1 MGENTI
7 SPIFPLKKKEKY
19 INRYRKMKKVLVA
32 ALIMVLTMGAVN
44 AQNTFRGIVKYKLTS
59 TGTVDVQIPAEQ
71 STIEVKVYDNKL
83 MSGQTQQI
91 GMKVARAI
99 DLSQAIGYLAANGI
113 ELESYDGDGKL
124 LVRGESTKEE
134 MDSLYLE
141 DKEPGHFYYEKVDGT
156 KDIFGFTAKK
166 LIMHRYDE
174 TGTDNPVECWYTE
187 EIGPEYCLLFGHTK
201 GFPLIFTQQGSEG
214 RAITYTCT
222 EIVKGKVKEAEML
235 LPAGY
240 KDVNDEE
247 FAKIMKEFQD
257 AAELLE

>member
-1 MGENTI
+1 
-7 SPIFPLKKKEKY
+7 
-19 INRYRKMKKVLVA
+19 MKKLLFA
-32 ALIMVLTMGAVN
+32 ALIMVLTMGAVK
-44 AQNTFRGIVKYKLTS
+44 AQNNFRGIVKYKLTS
-59 TGTVDVQIPAEQ
+59 TGTVDVQIPEDQ
-71 STIEVKVYDNKL
+71 STIEIKVYDNKL

-91 GMKVARAI
+91 GMKVAQAI

-113 ELESYDGDGKL
+113 EIETYDGDGKL

-134 MDSLYLE
+134 MDSLYIE
-141 DKEPGHFYYEKVDGT
+141 DKEPGHFYYERVEGT

-174 TGTDNPVECWYTE
+174 TGNDNPAECWYTE
-187 EIGPEYCLLFGHTK
+187 EIGPEYCLIFGNTK

-222 EIVKGKVKEAEML
+222 EIIKGKVKEAELL

-247 FAKIMKEFQD
+247 FAQIMKEFQE

>member
-1 MGENTI
+1 
-7 SPIFPLKKKEKY
+7 
-19 INRYRKMKKVLVA
+19 MKKLLFA
-32 ALIMVLTMGAVN
+32 ALIMVLTMGAVK
-44 AQNTFRGIVKYKLTS
+44 AQNNFRGIVKYKLTS
-59 TGTVDVQIPAEQ
+59 TGTVDVQIPEEQ
-71 STIEVKVYDNKL
+71 STIEIKVYDNKL

-113 ELESYDGDGKL
+113 ELETYDGDGKL

-134 MDSLYLE
+134 MDSLYIE
-141 DKEPGHFYYEKVDGT
+141 DKEPGHFYYERVEGT

-174 TGTDNPVECWYTE
+174 TGNDNPAECWYTE
-187 EIGPEYCLLFGHTK
+187 EIGPEYCLIFGNTK

-222 EIVKGKVKEAEML
+222 EIIKGKVKEAELL

-247 FAKIMKEFQD
+247 FAQIMKEFQE

>member
-1 MGENTI
+1 
-7 SPIFPLKKKEKY
+7 
-19 INRYRKMKKVLVA
+19 MKKLLFA
-32 ALIMVLTMGAVN
+32 ALIMVLTMGAVK
-44 AQNTFRGIVKYKLTS
+44 AQNNFRGIVKYKLTS
-59 TGTVDVQIPAEQ
+59 TGTVDVQIPEDQ
-71 STIEVKVYDNKL
+71 STIEIKVYDNKL

-91 GMKVARAI
+91 GMKVAQAI

-113 ELESYDGDGKL
+113 ELETYDGDGKL

-134 MDSLYLE
+134 MDSLYIE
-141 DKEPGHFYYEKVDGT
+141 DKEPGHFYYERVEGT

-174 TGTDNPVECWYTE
+174 TGNDNPAECWYTE
-187 EIGPEYCLLFGHTK
+187 EIGPEYCLIFGNTK

-222 EIVKGKVKEAEML
+222 EIIKGKVKEAELL

-247 FAKIMKEFQD
+247 FAQIMKEFQE

>member
-1 MGENTI
+1 
-7 SPIFPLKKKEKY
+7 
-19 INRYRKMKKVLVA
+19 
-32 ALIMVLTMGAVN
+32 
-44 AQNTFRGIVKYKLTS
+44 
-59 TGTVDVQIPAEQ
+59 
-71 STIEVKVYDNKL
+71 
-83 MSGQTQQI
+83 
-91 GMKVARAI
+91 MKVAQAI

-113 ELESYDGDGKL
+113 ELETYDGDGKL

-134 MDSLYLE
+134 MDSLYIE
-141 DKEPGHFYYEKVDGT
+141 DKEPGHFYYERVEGT

-174 TGTDNPVECWYTE
+174 TGNDNPAECWYTE
-187 EIGPEYCLLFGHTK
+187 EIGPEYCLIFGNTK

-222 EIVKGKVKEAEML
+222 EIIKGKVKEAELL

-247 FAKIMKEFQD
+247 FAQIMKEFQE

>member
-1 MGENTI
+1 
-7 SPIFPLKKKEKY
+7 
-19 INRYRKMKKVLVA
+19 MKKLLFA
-32 ALIMVLTMGAVN
+32 ALIMVLTMGAAK
-44 AQNTFRGIVKYKLTS
+44 AQNNFRGIVKYKLTS
-59 TGTVDVQIPAEQ
+59 TGTVDVQIPEDQ
-71 STIEVKVYDNKL
+71 STIEIKVYDNKL

-91 GMKVARAI
+91 GMKVAQAI

-113 ELESYDGDGKL
+113 ELETYDGDGKL

-134 MDSLYLE
+134 MDSLYIE
-141 DKEPGHFYYEKVDGT
+141 DKEPGHFYYERVEGT

-174 TGTDNPVECWYTE
+174 TGNDNPAECWYTE
-187 EIGPEYCLLFGHTK
+187 EIGPEYCLIFGNTK

-222 EIVKGKVKEAEML
+222 EIIKGKVKEAELL

-247 FAKIMKEFQD
+247 FAQIMKEFQE

>member
-1 MGENTI
+1 
-7 SPIFPLKKKEKY
+7 
-19 INRYRKMKKVLVA
+19 MKKLLFA
-32 ALIMVLTMGAVN
+32 ALIMVLTTGAVK
-44 AQNTFRGIVKYKLTS
+44 AQNNFRGIVKYKLTS
-59 TGTVDVQIPAEQ
+59 TGTVDVQIPEDQ
-71 STIEVKVYDNKL
+71 STIEIKVYDNKL

-91 GMKVARAI
+91 GMKVAQAI

-113 ELESYDGDGKL
+113 ELETYDGDGKL

-134 MDSLYLE
+134 MDSLYIE
-141 DKEPGHFYYEKVDGT
+141 DKEPGHFYYERVEGT

-174 TGTDNPVECWYTE
+174 TGNDNPAECWYTE
-187 EIGPEYCLLFGHTK
+187 EIGPEYCLIFGNTK

-222 EIVKGKVKEAEML
+222 EIIKGKVKEAELL

-247 FAKIMKEFQD
+247 FAQIMKEFQE